1 MSLLGNLDSKNSLE
15 IMNIIKAISKEK
27 LVILVTHE
35 TNLAEF
41 YASRIIKIKDGKIEK
56 DYINST
62 NDNLNY
68 RIDNKI
74 YLQDFEYNQKINHRN
89 LNINLYADSN
99 FAGDIDIALKNGNIY
114 IRTNGNRVEVADENS
129 SIEFVNSHYKEIMK
143 EDYKEYEYDLSKIS
157 NQNKKI
163 KYTSI
168 NGIFKSILNGVKKV
182 SGFSV
187 LRKILLVG
195 FFISSMFVVYAVC
208 NINGIQNIEETDF
221 ITMNKNYLQV
231 ETEKIGVDKFLEYEK
246 LDCIDYIIPGDS
258 IVSFKVKF
266 DKYYQTSKVTV
277 EILGSLVSDDK
288 INEKNLMQGR
298 KPENEYEIVVSKKV
312 IDNAI
317 NGSEGIGRYMGVK
330 DISELLNKKVSMNNM
345 SDFTIVGITDE
356 LTPSIYVKKNIFI
369 NLINNSQ
376 IRGNSFF
383 GMYEG
388 EEKQE
393 GEVLDYNLYLNDIT
407 LTKGKM
413 PEGDYEVIVNQLN
426 QEQMKLNKTIKQTV
440 NGEELKVVGYYD
452 SKTNMQNFL
461 TNHNTVKY
469 SVINKKNGMIIYPKN
484 EAKIVDLLRNNEKVN
499 IFNRY
504 EKDKENYIDKKE
516 EDIKSTI
523 IFACII
529 LAISL
534 IEIYLMTRS
543 SFLSRI
549 KEIGILRAI
558 GVKKLDIYKMFLG
571 EILAITT
578 VAGMPGAILMS
589 YILRM
594 VTKVPYMSRMYI
606 VNFNTVR
613 NGNFNNIW
621 I

>member
-266 DKYYQTSKVTV
+266 DK
-277 EILGSLVSDDK
+277 
-288 INEKNLMQGR
+288 
-298 KPENEYEIVVSKKV
+298 
-312 IDNAI
+312 
-317 NGSEGIGRYMGVK
+317 
-330 DISELLNKKVSMNNM
+330 
-345 SDFTIVGITDE
+345 
-356 LTPSIYVKKNIFI
+356 
-369 NLINNSQ
+369 
-376 IRGNSFF
+376 
-383 GMYEG
+383 
-388 EEKQE
+388 
-393 GEVLDYNLYLNDIT
+393 
-407 LTKGKM
+407 
-413 PEGDYEVIVNQLN
+413 
-426 QEQMKLNKTIKQTV
+426 
-440 NGEELKVVGYYD
+440 
-452 SKTNMQNFL
+452 
-461 TNHNTVKY
+461 
-469 SVINKKNGMIIYPKN
+469 
-484 EAKIVDLLRNNEKVN
+484 
-499 IFNRY
+499 
-504 EKDKENYIDKKE
+504 
-516 EDIKSTI
+516 
-523 IFACII
+523 
-529 LAISL
+529 
-534 IEIYLMTRS
+534 
-543 SFLSRI
+543 
-549 KEIGILRAI
+549 
-558 GVKKLDIYKMFLG
+558 
-571 EILAITT
+571 
-578 VAGMPGAILMS
+578 
-589 YILRM
+589 
-594 VTKVPYMSRMYI
+594 
-606 VNFNTVR
+606 
-613 NGNFNNIW
+613 
-621 I
+621 